1 MCHWRG
7 AILQSFLFFSMIL
20 VFCFNLH
27 YVIFTYFT
35 LIRSIYIYILGDG
48 PIVWRPNSLKV
59 RYSEDPIVRRSD
71 SLKARKSEDLLAWN
85 QNRKF
90 IFFYSD
96 RSSINGLHPVFKN
109 FQWIVFEYHD
119 FSETHL
125 VYWTFGLLGFL
136 IIRTSDHWAFGL
148 SGLRT
153 IGPTPYIAYI
163 LLWKIVISLTSIGC
177 EVKKE
182 CSRKW
187 QLEYTCS

>member
-85 QNRKF
+85 QNRIF

-96 RSSINGLHPVFKN
+96 WSSINGLHPFFKH

-125 VYWTFGLLGFL
+125 VYWTFGLSDYQVFGPLGF
-136 IIRTSDHWAFGL
+136 
-148 SGLRT
+148 RT
-153 IGPTPYIAYI
+153 IWPSDYRADTIYCIYIAMKNCDFI
-163 LLWKIVISLTSIGC
+163 NKHWVWSKEGVFKKMTIGI
-177 EVKKE
+177 
-182 CSRKW
+182 
-187 QLEYTCS
+187 YM

>member
-125 VYWTFGLLGFL
+125 VYWTFGLLASHPMLVNEITIFHSNIYAIYGVGPIVRRPDSPKAQWSEDL
-136 IIRTSDHWAFGL
+136 IIRKPNS
-148 SGLRT
+148 
-153 IGPTPYIAYI
+153 P
-163 LLWKIVISLTSIGC
+163 KV
-177 EVKKE
+177 
-182 CSRKW
+182 
-187 QLEYTCS
+187 Q